1 MSVVNEMNLNME
13 KGEILHLG
21 KHNGGEENEG
31 SPNISSYSVKE
42 IQFMANQALRSD
54 DNG

>member
-1 MSVVNEMNLNME
+1 MNLNME

-31 SPNISSYSVKE
+31 SANILSYSFKE
-42 IQFMANQALRSD
+42 IQFMANRALQLEDR
-54 DNG
+54 G

>member
-1 MSVVNEMNLNME
+1 MSVVNEINLNVE

-31 SPNISSYSVKE
+31 SPNILSYFVKE
-42 IQFMANQALRSD
+42 MQFMVNRAL
-54 DNG
+54 